1 MPPEAAEGVTLVFM
15 RHGETT
21 WNREGR
27 VMGTEEIPLSPDGRR
42 QCDAA
47 PPLL

>member
-1 MPPEAAEGVTLVFM
+1 MHILLV

-27 VMGTEEIPLSPDGRR
+27 YQGRTDIPL
-42 QCDAA
+42 
-47 PPLL
+47 